1 MLKSGTSRVAWTPTA
16 AAAGQAMML
25 IERNQALLER
35 IGLAT
40 LEGVKSFRGE
50 VIESVAGKRDVQ
62 RIHATDEA
70 GRPLVM
76 YLKRHWR
83 SDRKEALL
91 SLLKHGRVWS
101 VARVEWENARILQR
115 AGFHTAELVACGD
128 EMTLLGERFSFLLTE
143 AARGPVTLGQF
154 NQDCRDRTLRRK
166 VFDALAL
173 ELRRLHDVGLSM
185 PDLFSRHVFFDPA
198 ADPLEFSFIDVARL
212 DRRRHLPNIHR
223 ARGLAAL
230 NVTSP
235 LRFVSTR
242 ERVRFLRVYAGN
254 GPLRSFV
261 TQIEARTTRL
271 LERKKYRSF
280 LETAA
285 KSGGKTTQNS

>member
-1 MLKSGTSRVAWTPTA
+1 
-16 AAAGQAMML
+16 MML
-25 IERNQALLER
+25 IEKHRPLLER

-40 LEGVKSFRGE
+40 LAGVKSFRGE
-50 VIESVAGKRDVQ
+50 VVESIAGKRDVQ
-62 RIHATDEA
+62 RIRATDES

-101 VARVEWENARILQR
+101 VARAEWENARILQQ
-115 AGFHTAELVACGD
+115 AGFHTAGLVACGD
-128 EMTLLGERFSFLLTE
+128 EMTLVGERFSFLLTE

-154 NQDCRDRTLRRK
+154 NEDCRDRTLRRK

-173 ELRRLHDVGLSM
+173 ELRRLHHAGLSM

-198 ADPLEFSFIDVARL
+198 AHPLEFSFIDVARL
-212 DRRRHLPNIHR
+212 ERRRHLPIAHR

-235 LRFVSTR
+235 IRFVSAR
-242 ERVRFLRVYAGN
+242 ERVRFLRVYAGD
-254 GPLRSFV
+254 GPMRPLV
-261 TQIEARTTRL
+261 THIKARTSRL

-280 LETAA
+280 LEPAAPSGRNTA
-285 KSGGKTTQNS
+285 QNS

>member
-1 MLKSGTSRVAWTPTA
+1 
-16 AAAGQAMML
+16 MML
-25 IERNQALLER
+25 IERNQVLLER

-40 LEGVKSFRGE
+40 LEGVKSFQGE
-50 VIESVAGKRDVQ
+50 VIERVAGKRDVQ
-62 RIHATDEA
+62 RICVAEES
-70 GRPLVM
+70 GRKLVM

-83 SDRKEALL
+83 SDRKEALM

-101 VARVEWENARILQR
+101 VARVEWENALILQR
-115 AGFHTAELVACGD
+115 AGFHTGELVACGD

-173 ELRRLHDVGLSM
+173 ELRRLHQHGLSM

-198 ADPLEFSFIDVARL
+198 SDPVEFSFIDVARL
-212 DRRRHLPNIHR
+212 ERHRGLPIIHR
-223 ARGLAAL
+223 ARALAAL

-235 LRFVSTR
+235 IRFVSAR
-242 ERVRFLRVYAGN
+242 ERVRFLRVYAGT
-254 GPLRSFV
+254 GPLRSLV
-261 TQIEARTTRL
+261 TQIEVRTRRL
-271 LERKKYRSF
+271 LERKKYRAF

-285 KSGGKTTQNS
+285 QSG

>member
-1 MLKSGTSRVAWTPTA
+1 
-16 AAAGQAMML
+16 MML
-25 IERNQALLER
+25 IERNHALLER

-40 LEGVKSFRGE
+40 LAGVKSFRGE
-50 VIESVAGKRDVQ
+50 VIECVAGKRDVQ
-62 RIHATDEA
+62 RICAADES
-70 GRPLVM
+70 GRKLVM

-91 SLLKHGRVWS
+91 SLIKHGRVWS

-154 NQDCRDRTLRRK
+154 IQDCRDLALRRR

-173 ELRRLHDVGLSM
+173 ELRRLHHVGLSM

-198 ADPLEFSFIDVARL
+198 AHPLDFSFIDVARIE
-212 DRRRHLPNIHR
+212 RRRRLSIMHR
-223 ARGLAAL
+223 VRALAAL
-230 NVTSP
+230 NVTAP
-235 LRFVSTR
+235 IRFVSAR
-242 ERVRFLRVYAGN
+242 ERVRFLRLYAGEKELR
-254 GPLRSFV
+254 PLVDRIAS
-261 TQIEARTTRL
+261 RTARL
-271 LERKKYRSF
+271 LERKKYRDF
-280 LETAA
+280 LKPASTSDLPAT
-285 KSGGKTTQNS
+285 GKEG